1 MAGVVGSYPSVL
13 LLALIDLISVDS
25 TVCPQLDAARIVI
38 IVINVHLKI
47 ALLLT
52 LGSNDSLDID
62 SYLAENIFL
71 ISLLLCF
78 LVLLFFAVKI

>member
-1 MAGVVGSYPSVL
+1 MVGVVGSYPSVL

-25 TVCPQLDAARIVI
+25 TVCPKLCAARIVI

-52 LGSNDSLDID
+52 LGSKNSLDID
-62 SYLAENIFL
+62 SCLAENIFQ
-71 ISLLLCF
+71 IFIIMLLSIAILGC
-78 LVLLFFAVKI
+78 